1 MKKETIYASVTKN
14 QKTAI
19 SIIRVS
25 GSKVQKISKTLFKK
39 EPVKNNVNIRNI
51 FSLNGD
57 FIDQGIALLFLK
69 PNSPTGEDL
78 LEFQVH
84 GSFSIIRKIEE
95 ELEKIKGVREAEP
108 GEFIKRSFYN
118 KKLDLL
124 QVEGLEDLLDASTD
138 LQRKQAQLLLMGS
151 VSSKF
156 NNWRNDLIDLGS
168 FIETAIDFSD
178 EVLPEKSIQLFY
190 SKLDNLISQ
199 ITNAVDKAKYS
210 QKVREGVKVIV
221 TGPPNAGKSSLIN
234 CLLDENLSIVS
245 EEPGTTRDIV
255 SSTVDID
262 GILVNIYDTAGI
274 HEATSAVE
282 IEGIRR
288 AKELLKISDIQIKIV
303 DGKEDNCYE
312 SLNDIPSINQL
323 TINLVN
329 KSDLVERNDKNK
341 LSFINISTKSNHN
354 MIEFRKI
361 LKEYIKQV
369 VNKGQDPIILR
380 DRHLKISI
388 MLLESL
394 KRIKSNDIH
403 YLTELVAEDIRHSL
417 VLIGKITGSVGV
429 EDILDNLFKN
439 FCIGK

>member
-19 SIIRVS
+19 SIIRIS

-39 EPVKNNVNIRNI
+39 KPVKNNVNIRDI
-51 FSLNGD
+51 FSLSGD
-57 FIDQGIALLFLK
+57 FIDQGIVLLFLK
-69 PNSPTGEDL
+69 PKSPTGEDV
-78 LEFQVH
+78 LELQVH
-84 GSFSIIRKIEE
+84 GSFSIIKKIEE
-95 ELEKIKGVREAEP
+95 ELEKIKGVREAQP
-108 GEFIKRSFYN
+108 GEFTKRSFYN
-118 KKLDLL
+118 KKMDLL
-124 QVEGLEDLLDASTD
+124 QVEGLEDLLDSSTD

-151 VSSKF
+151 VSSKL
-156 NNWRNDLIDLGS
+156 NSWRDDLIELGS

-178 EVLPEKSIQLFY
+178 EVLPEKSIKLFY
-190 SKLDNLISQ
+190 LKLENLISQ
-199 ITNAVDKAKYS
+199 ITSAVEKAKYS

-245 EEPGTTRDIV
+245 DEPGTTRDIV

-274 HEATSAVE
+274 HDATSAVE

-312 SLNDIPSINQL
+312 SLDDIPSINQL
-323 TINLVN
+323 TINLIN

-341 LSFINISTKSNHN
+341 LSFINVSTKSNHN
-354 MIEFRKI
+354 MVEFRKT

-394 KRIKSNDIH
+394 KRIKSNDIQF
-403 YLTELVAEDIRHSL
+403 LTELVAEDIRHSL

>member
-1 MKKETIYASVTKN
+1 M
-14 QKTAI
+14 
-19 SIIRVS
+19 
-25 GSKVQKISKTLFKK
+25 
-39 EPVKNNVNIRNI
+39 
-51 FSLNGD
+51 
-57 FIDQGIALLFLK
+57 LFLK
-69 PNSPTGEDL
+69 PNSPTGEDV
-78 LEFQVH
+78 LELHVH
-84 GSFSIIRKIEE
+84 GSTSVLSKIEE
-95 ELEKIKGVREAEP
+95 ELQKIIGVREAEP
-108 GEFIKRSFYN
+108 GEFTKRSFYN
-118 KKLDLL
+118 NKLDLL
-124 QVEGLEDLLDASTD
+124 QVEGLEDLLDSSTD

-151 VSSKF
+151 ISSKL
-156 NNWRNDLIDLGS
+156 NGWRNDLIELGS
-168 FIETAIDFSD
+168 FIETIIDFSD
-178 EVLPEKSIQLFY
+178 EVLPEISIKLFY
-190 SKLDNLISQ
+190 SKLNELISK
-199 ITNAVDKAKYS
+199 VKKAIEKAQYS
-210 QKVREGVKVIV
+210 QKVREGVKVVV

-274 HEATSAVE
+274 HSATSPVE

-288 AKELLKISDIQIKIV
+288 AKELLRICDIRITIV
-303 DGKEDNCYE
+303 DGTEESCYE
-312 SLNDIPSINQL
+312 SINSIPNDNQL
-323 TINLVN
+323 TINLIN
-329 KSDLVERNDKNK
+329 KSDLVERNDKKK

-354 MIEFRKI
+354 MMEFKKT

-394 KRIKSNDIH
+394 KRIKSNDIQF
-403 YLTELVAEDIRHSL
+403 LTELVAEDIRHSL

>member
-19 SIIRVS
+19 SIIRIS

-39 EPVKNNVNIRNI
+39 KPVKNNVNIRDI
-51 FSLNGD
+51 FSLSGD
-57 FIDQGIALLFLK
+57 FIDQGIVLLFLK
-69 PNSPTGEDL
+69 PKSPTGEDV
-78 LEFQVH
+78 LELQVH
-84 GSFSIIRKIEE
+84 GSFSIIKKIEE
-95 ELEKIKGVREAEP
+95 ELEKIKGVREAQP
-108 GEFIKRSFYN
+108 GEFTKRSFYN
-118 KKLDLL
+118 KKMDLL
-124 QVEGLEDLLDASTD
+124 QVEGLEDLLDSSTE

-151 VSSKF
+151 VSSKL
-156 NNWRNDLIDLGS
+156 NSWRNDLIELGS

-178 EVLPEKSIQLFY
+178 EVLPEKSIKLFY
-190 SKLDNLISQ
+190 LKLENLISQ
-199 ITNAVDKAKYS
+199 ITNAVEKAKYS

-245 EEPGTTRDIV
+245 DEPGTTRDIV

-274 HEATSAVE
+274 HDATSAVE

-303 DGKEDNCYE
+303 DGKEENCYE
-312 SLNDIPSINQL
+312 SLDDIPSFNQL
-323 TINLVN
+323 TINLIN

-341 LSFINISTKSNHN
+341 LSFINVSTKSNHN
-354 MIEFRKI
+354 MVEFRKT

-369 VNKGQDPIILR
+369 VNKVQDPIILR

-394 KRIKSNDIH
+394 KRIKSNDIQF
-403 YLTELVAEDIRHSL
+403 LTELVAEDIRHSL

>member
-19 SIIRVS
+19 SIIRIS
-25 GSKVQKISKTLFKK
+25 GSRVQKISKTLFKK
-39 EPVKNNVNIRNI
+39 KPIKNNVNIRNI

-57 FIDQGIALLFLK
+57 FIDQGIVLLFLK
-69 PNSPTGEDL
+69 PNSPTGEDV
-78 LEFQVH
+78 LELQVH
-84 GSFSIIRKIEE
+84 GSFSIIKKIEE
-95 ELEKIKGVREAEP
+95 ELEKIKGVREAQP
-108 GEFIKRSFYN
+108 GEFTKRSFYN
-118 KKLDLL
+118 KKMDLL
-124 QVEGLEDLLDASTD
+124 QVEGLEDLLDSSTD

-151 VSSKF
+151 VSSKL
-156 NNWRNDLIDLGS
+156 NSWRNDLIELGS

-178 EVLPEKSIQLFY
+178 EVLPEKSINLFY
-190 SKLDNLISQ
+190 LKLENLISQ
-199 ITNAVDKAKYS
+199 ITNAVEKAKYS

-245 EEPGTTRDIV
+245 DEPGTTRDIV

-274 HEATSAVE
+274 HEATSALE

-312 SLNDIPSINQL
+312 SLDDIPSINQL
-323 TINLVN
+323 TINLIN

-341 LSFINISTKSNHN
+341 LCFINVSTKSNHN
-354 MIEFRKI
+354 MIEFRKT

-394 KRIKSNDIH
+394 KRIKSNDIQF
-403 YLTELVAEDIRHSL
+403 LTELVAEDIRHSL

>member
-19 SIIRVS
+19 SIIRIS

-39 EPVKNNVNIRNI
+39 KPVKNNVNIRDI
-51 FSLNGD
+51 FSLSGD
-57 FIDQGIALLFLK
+57 FIDQGIVLLFLK
-69 PNSPTGEDL
+69 PKSPTGEDV
-78 LEFQVH
+78 LELQVH
-84 GSFSIIRKIEE
+84 GSFSIIKKIEE
-95 ELEKIKGVREAEP
+95 ELEKIKGVREAQP
-108 GEFIKRSFYN
+108 GEFTKRSFYN
-118 KKLDLL
+118 KKMDLL
-124 QVEGLEDLLDASTD
+124 QVEGLEDLLDSSTE

-151 VSSKF
+151 VSSKL
-156 NNWRNDLIDLGS
+156 NSWRDDLIELGS

-178 EVLPEKSIQLFY
+178 EVLPEKSIKLFY
-190 SKLDNLISQ
+190 LKLENLISQ
-199 ITNAVDKAKYS
+199 ITSAVEKAKYS

-245 EEPGTTRDIV
+245 DEPGTTRDIV

-274 HEATSAVE
+274 HDATSAVE

-303 DGKEDNCYE
+303 DGKEENCYE
-312 SLNDIPSINQL
+312 SLDDIPSFNQL
-323 TINLVN
+323 TINLIN

-341 LSFINISTKSNHN
+341 LSFINVSTKSNHN
-354 MIEFRKI
+354 MVEFRKT

-369 VNKGQDPIILR
+369 VNKGHDPIILR

-394 KRIKSNDIH
+394 KRIKSNDIQF
-403 YLTELVAEDIRHSL
+403 LTELVAEDIRHSL

>member
-39 EPVKNNVNIRNI
+39 EPLKNNVNIRNI

-84 GSFSIIRKIEE
+84 GSFSVIKKIEE

-151 VSSKF
+151 VSSKL
-156 NNWRNDLIDLGS
+156 NSWRNELIELGS

-178 EVLPEKSIQLFY
+178 EVLPEKSIKLFY
-190 SKLDNLISQ
+190 SKLENLISQ
-199 ITNAVDKAKYS
+199 ITDAVEKAKYS

-403 YLTELVAEDIRHSL
+403 FLTELVAEDIRHSL

>member
-19 SIIRVS
+19 SIIRIS
-25 GSKVQKISKTLFKK
+25 GSRVQKISETLFKTK
-39 EPVKNNVNIRNI
+39 PVKNNVNIRNI

-57 FIDQGIALLFLK
+57 FIDQGIVLLFLK
-69 PNSPTGEDL
+69 PNSPTGEDV
-78 LEFQVH
+78 LELQVH
-84 GSFSIIRKIEE
+84 GSFSIIKKIEE
-95 ELEKIKGVREAEP
+95 ELEKINGVREAQP
-108 GEFIKRSFYN
+108 GEFTKRSFYN

-124 QVEGLEDLLDASTD
+124 QVEGLEDLLDSSTD

-151 VSSKF
+151 VSSKL
-156 NNWRNDLIDLGS
+156 NSWRDDLIELGS

-178 EVLPEKSIQLFY
+178 EVLPERTIKLFH
-190 SKLDNLISQ
+190 SKLEDLIVE
-199 ITNAVDKAKYS
+199 ITDAVESAKYS
-210 QKVREGVKVIV
+210 QKVREGLKVIV

-234 CLLDENLSIVS
+234 CLLDENISIVS
-245 EEPGTTRDIV
+245 EDPGTTRDIV

-274 HEATSAVE
+274 HEATNAVE

-312 SLNDIPSINQL
+312 SLDNIPSINQL
-323 TINLVN
+323 TINLIN

-341 LSFINISTKSNHN
+341 LSFINVSTKSNHN
-354 MIEFRKI
+354 MMEFRKT

-403 YLTELVAEDIRHSL
+403 FLTELVAEDIRHSL
-417 VLIGKITGSVGV
+417 VLIGKITGSVEV

>member
-19 SIIRVS
+19 SIIRIS
-25 GSKVQKISKTLFKK
+25 GSRVQKISKTLFKK
-39 EPVKNNVNIRNI
+39 KPVKNNVNIRDI
-51 FSLNGD
+51 FSLNGH
-57 FIDQGIALLFLK
+57 FIDQGIVLLFLK
-69 PNSPTGEDL
+69 PNSPTGEDV
-78 LEFQVH
+78 LELQVH
-84 GSFSIIRKIEE
+84 GSFSIIKKIEE
-95 ELEKIKGVREAEP
+95 ELEKIKGVREAQP
-108 GEFIKRSFYN
+108 GEFTKRSFYN
-118 KKLDLL
+118 KKMDLL
-124 QVEGLEDLLDASTD
+124 QVEGLEDLLDSSTD

-151 VSSKF
+151 VSSKL
-156 NNWRNDLIDLGS
+156 NSWRNDLIELGS

-178 EVLPEKSIQLFY
+178 EVLPEKSINLFY
-190 SKLDNLISQ
+190 LKLENLISQ
-199 ITNAVDKAKYS
+199 ITNAVEKAKYS

-245 EEPGTTRDIV
+245 DEPGTTRDIV

-312 SLNDIPSINQL
+312 SLDDIPSINQL
-323 TINLVN
+323 TINLIN

-341 LSFINISTKSNHN
+341 LSFINVSTKSNHN
-354 MIEFRKI
+354 MIEFRKT

-394 KRIKSNDIH
+394 KRIKSNDIQF
-403 YLTELVAEDIRHSL
+403 LTELVAEDIRHSL
-417 VLIGKITGSVGV
+417 VLIGKITKS
-429 EDILDNLFKN
+429 LSLLSLY
-439 FCIGK
+439 

>member
-1 MKKETIYASVTKN
+1 MKKETIYASVTRN

-19 SIIRVS
+19 SIIRIS
-25 GSKVQKISKTLFKK
+25 GSRVQKISKILFKEK
-39 EPVKNNVNIRNI
+39 PAKKKVNVRDI

-57 FIDQGIALLFLK
+57 FIDKGIVLLFLK
-69 PNSPTGEDL
+69 PNSPTGEDV
-78 LEFQVH
+78 LELQVH
-84 GSFSIIRKIEE
+84 GSFSIIKKIEE
-95 ELEKIKGVREAEP
+95 ELEKIKGVREAQP
-108 GEFIKRSFYN
+108 GEFTKRSFYN

-124 QVEGLEDLLDASTD
+124 QVEGLEDLLDSSTD

-151 VSSKF
+151 VSSKL
-156 NNWRNDLIDLGS
+156 NGWRNDLIELGT

-178 EVLPEKSIQLFY
+178 EVLPEKSIKLFY
-190 SKLDNLISQ
+190 LKLENLISQ
-199 ITNAVDKAKYS
+199 ITYAVEKAKYS

-245 EEPGTTRDIV
+245 DEPGTTRDIV

-274 HEATSAVE
+274 HDATSNVE

-312 SLNDIPSINQL
+312 TLDDIPSINQL
-323 TINLVN
+323 TINLIN

-341 LSFINISTKSNHN
+341 LSFINVSTKSNHN
-354 MIEFRKI
+354 MTEFRKT

-369 VNKGQDPIILR
+369 VNKGHDPIILR

-394 KRIKSNDIH
+394 KRIKSNDIQF
-403 YLTELVAEDIRHSL
+403 LTELVAEDIRHSL

-429 EDILDNLFKN
+429 EDVLDNLFKN

>member
-19 SIIRVS
+19 SIIRIS
-25 GSKVQKISKTLFKK
+25 GSRVQKISKTLFKK
-39 EPVKNNVNIRNI
+39 KPVKNNVNIRNI

-57 FIDQGIALLFLK
+57 FIDQGIVLLFLK
-69 PNSPTGEDL
+69 PNSPTGEDV
-78 LEFQVH
+78 LELQVH
-84 GSFSIIRKIEE
+84 GSFSIIKKIEE
-95 ELEKIKGVREAEP
+95 ELEKIKGVREAQP
-108 GEFIKRSFYN
+108 GEFTKRSFYN
-118 KKLDLL
+118 KKMDLL
-124 QVEGLEDLLDASTD
+124 QVEGLEDLLDSSTD

-151 VSSKF
+151 VSSKL
-156 NNWRNDLIDLGS
+156 NSWRNDLIELGS

-178 EVLPEKSIQLFY
+178 EVLPEKSINLFY
-190 SKLDNLISQ
+190 LKLENLISQ
-199 ITNAVDKAKYS
+199 ITNAVEKAKYS

-245 EEPGTTRDIV
+245 DEPGTTRDIV

-274 HEATSAVE
+274 HEATSALE

-312 SLNDIPSINQL
+312 SLDDIPSINQL
-323 TINLVN
+323 TINLIN

-341 LSFINISTKSNHN
+341 LCFINVSTKSNHN
-354 MIEFRKI
+354 MIEFRKT

-394 KRIKSNDIH
+394 KRIKSNDIQF
-403 YLTELVAEDIRHSL
+403 LTELVAEDIRHSL

>member
-19 SIIRVS
+19 SIIRIS

-39 EPVKNNVNIRNI
+39 KPVKNNVNIRDI
-51 FSLNGD
+51 FSLSGD
-57 FIDQGIALLFLK
+57 FIDQGIVLLFLK
-69 PNSPTGEDL
+69 PKSPTGEDV
-78 LEFQVH
+78 LELQVH
-84 GSFSIIRKIEE
+84 GSFSIIKKIEE
-95 ELEKIKGVREAEP
+95 ELEKIKGVREAQP
-108 GEFIKRSFYN
+108 GEFTKRSFYN
-118 KKLDLL
+118 KKMDLL
-124 QVEGLEDLLDASTD
+124 QVEGLEDLLDSSTE

-151 VSSKF
+151 VSSKL
-156 NNWRNDLIDLGS
+156 NSWRDDLIELGS

-178 EVLPEKSIQLFY
+178 EVLPEKSIKLFY
-190 SKLDNLISQ
+190 LKLENLISQ
-199 ITNAVDKAKYS
+199 ITSAVEKAKYS

-245 EEPGTTRDIV
+245 DEPGTTRDIV

-274 HEATSAVE
+274 HDATSAVE

-303 DGKEDNCYE
+303 DGKEENCYE
-312 SLNDIPSINQL
+312 SLDDIPSFNQL
-323 TINLVN
+323 TINLIN

-341 LSFINISTKSNHN
+341 LSFINVSTKSNHN
-354 MIEFRKI
+354 MMEFRKT

-369 VNKGQDPIILR
+369 VNKVQDPIILR

-394 KRIKSNDIH
+394 KRIKSNDIQF
-403 YLTELVAEDIRHSL
+403 LTELVAEGIRHSL

>member
-19 SIIRVS
+19 SIIRIS

-39 EPVKNNVNIRNI
+39 KPVKNNVNIRDI
-51 FSLNGD
+51 FSLSGD
-57 FIDQGIALLFLK
+57 FIDQGIVLLFLK
-69 PNSPTGEDL
+69 PKSPTGEDV
-78 LEFQVH
+78 LELQVH
-84 GSFSIIRKIEE
+84 GSFSIIKKIEE
-95 ELEKIKGVREAEP
+95 ELEKIKGVREAQP
-108 GEFIKRSFYN
+108 GEFTKRSFYN
-118 KKLDLL
+118 KKMDLL
-124 QVEGLEDLLDASTD
+124 QVEGLEDLLDSSTE

-151 VSSKF
+151 VSSKL
-156 NNWRNDLIDLGS
+156 NSWRDDLIELGS

-178 EVLPEKSIQLFY
+178 EVLPEKSIKLFY
-190 SKLDNLISQ
+190 LKLENLISQ
-199 ITNAVDKAKYS
+199 ITSAVEKAKYS

-234 CLLDENLSIVS
+234 CLLGENLSIVS

-312 SLNDIPSINQL
+312 SLDDIPSINQL
-323 TINLVN
+323 TINLIN

>member
-1 MKKETIYASVTKN
+1 MKKETIYASLTKN

-19 SIIRVS
+19 SIIRIS
-25 GSKVQKISKTLFKK
+25 GSRVQKISKTFFKRK
-39 EPVKNNVNIRNI
+39 PVKNNVNIRDI

-57 FIDQGIALLFLK
+57 FIDQGIVLLFSK
-69 PNSPTGEDL
+69 PNSPTGEDV
-78 LEFQVH
+78 LELQVH
-84 GSFSIIRKIEE
+84 GSFSIIKKIEE
-95 ELEKIKGVREAEP
+95 ELEKIKGVREAQP
-108 GEFIKRSFYN
+108 GEFTKRSFYN

-124 QVEGLEDLLDASTD
+124 QVEGLEDLLDSSTD

-151 VSSKF
+151 ISSKL
-156 NNWRNDLIDLGS
+156 NSWRNELIELGT

-178 EVLPEKSIQLFY
+178 EVIPEKSIKLFY
-190 SKLDNLISQ
+190 LKLENLISQ
-199 ITNAVDKAKYS
+199 ITNAVEKAKYS

-234 CLLDENLSIVS
+234 CLLDENLSIVN

-274 HEATSAVE
+274 HDATDPVE

-323 TINLVN
+323 TINLIN
-329 KSDLVERNDKNK
+329 KSDLVERNDKK
-341 LSFINISTKSNHN
+341 RLGFINISTKSSHN

-369 VNKGQDPIILR
+369 VNKGQEPIILR

-394 KRIKSNDIH
+394 KRIKSNDIQF
-403 YLTELVAEDIRHSL
+403 LTELVAEDIRHSL

>member
-19 SIIRVS
+19 SIIRIS

-39 EPVKNNVNIRNI
+39 KPVKNNVNIRDI
-51 FSLNGD
+51 FSLSGD
-57 FIDQGIALLFLK
+57 FIDQGIVLLFLK
-69 PNSPTGEDL
+69 PKSPTGEDV
-78 LEFQVH
+78 LELQVH
-84 GSFSIIRKIEE
+84 GSFSIIKKIEE
-95 ELEKIKGVREAEP
+95 ELEKIKGVREAQP
-108 GEFIKRSFYN
+108 GEFTKRSFYN
-118 KKLDLL
+118 KKMDLL
-124 QVEGLEDLLDASTD
+124 QVEGLEDLLDSSTE

-151 VSSKF
+151 VSSKL
-156 NNWRNDLIDLGS
+156 NSWRDDLIELGS

-178 EVLPEKSIQLFY
+178 EVLPEKSIKLFY
-190 SKLDNLISQ
+190 LKLENLISQ
-199 ITNAVDKAKYS
+199 ITSAVEKAKYS

-245 EEPGTTRDIV
+245 DEPGTTRDIV

-274 HEATSAVE
+274 HDATSAVE

-303 DGKEDNCYE
+303 DGKEENCYE
-312 SLNDIPSINQL
+312 SLDDIPSFNQL
-323 TINLVN
+323 TINLIN

-341 LSFINISTKSNHN
+341 LSFINVSTKSNHN
-354 MIEFRKI
+354 MMEFRKT

-369 VNKGQDPIILR
+369 VNKVQDPIILR

-394 KRIKSNDIH
+394 KRIKSNDIQF
-403 YLTELVAEDIRHSL
+403 LTELVAEDIRHSL

>member
-19 SIIRVS
+19 SIIRIS
-25 GSKVQKISKTLFKK
+25 GSRVQKISKTLFKK
-39 EPVKNNVNIRNI
+39 KPVKNNVNIRDI
-51 FSLNGD
+51 FSLSGD
-57 FIDQGIALLFLK
+57 FIDQGIVLLFLK
-69 PNSPTGEDL
+69 PKSPTGEDV
-78 LEFQVH
+78 LELQVH
-84 GSFSIIRKIEE
+84 GSFSIIKKIEE
-95 ELEKIKGVREAEP
+95 ELEKIKGVREAQP
-108 GEFIKRSFYN
+108 GEFTKRSFYN
-118 KKLDLL
+118 KKMDLL
-124 QVEGLEDLLDASTD
+124 QVEGLEDLLDSSTD

-151 VSSKF
+151 VSSKL
-156 NNWRNDLIDLGS
+156 NSWRNDLIELGS

-178 EVLPEKSIQLFY
+178 EVLPEKSINLFY
-190 SKLDNLISQ
+190 LKLENLISQ
-199 ITNAVDKAKYS
+199 ITNAVEKAKYS

-245 EEPGTTRDIV
+245 DEPGTTRDIV

-312 SLNDIPSINQL
+312 SLDDIPSINQL
-323 TINLVN
+323 TINLIN
-329 KSDLVERNDKNK
+329 KSDLVERKDKNK
-341 LSFINISTKSNHN
+341 LSFINVSTKSNHN
-354 MIEFRKI
+354 MIEFRKT

-394 KRIKSNDIH
+394 KRIKSNDIQF
-403 YLTELVAEDIRHSL
+403 LTELVAEDIRHSL

>member
-19 SIIRVS
+19 SIIRIS
-25 GSKVQKISKTLFKK
+25 GSRVQKISKTLFKK
-39 EPVKNNVNIRNI
+39 KPVKNNVNIRNI

-57 FIDQGIALLFLK
+57 FIDQGIILLFLK
-69 PNSPTGEDL
+69 PNSPTGEDV
-78 LEFQVH
+78 LELQVH
-84 GSFSIIRKIEE
+84 GSFSIIKKIEE
-95 ELEKIKGVREAEP
+95 ELEKIKGVREAQP
-108 GEFIKRSFYN
+108 GEFTKRSFYN
-118 KKLDLL
+118 KKMDLL
-124 QVEGLEDLLDASTD
+124 QVEGLEDLLDSSTD

-151 VSSKF
+151 VSSKL
-156 NNWRNDLIDLGS
+156 NSWRDDLIELGS

-178 EVLPEKSIQLFY
+178 EVLPEKSINLFY
-190 SKLDNLISQ
+190 LKLENLISQ
-199 ITNAVDKAKYS
+199 ITNAVEKAKYS

-245 EEPGTTRDIV
+245 DEPGTTRDIV

-312 SLNDIPSINQL
+312 SLDDIPSINQL
-323 TINLVN
+323 TINLIN

-341 LSFINISTKSNHN
+341 LSFINVSTKSNHN
-354 MIEFRKI
+354 MIEFRKT

-394 KRIKSNDIH
+394 KRIKSSDIQS
-403 YLTELVAEDIRHSL
+403 LTELVAEDIRHSL

>member
-19 SIIRVS
+19 SIIRIS
-25 GSKVQKISKTLFKK
+25 GSRVQKISKTLFKK
-39 EPVKNNVNIRNI
+39 KPVKNNVNIRNI

-57 FIDQGIALLFLK
+57 FIDQGIVLLFLK
-69 PNSPTGEDL
+69 PNSPTGEDV
-78 LEFQVH
+78 LELQVH
-84 GSFSIIRKIEE
+84 GSFSIIKKIEE
-95 ELEKIKGVREAEP
+95 ELEKIKGVREAQP
-108 GEFIKRSFYN
+108 GEFTKRSFYN
-118 KKLDLL
+118 KKMDLL
-124 QVEGLEDLLDASTD
+124 QVEGLEDLLDSSTD

-151 VSSKF
+151 VSSKL
-156 NNWRNDLIDLGS
+156 NSWRDDLIELGS

-178 EVLPEKSIQLFY
+178 EVLPEKSIKLFY
-190 SKLDNLISQ
+190 LKLENLISQ
-199 ITNAVDKAKYS
+199 ITSAVEKAKYS

-245 EEPGTTRDIV
+245 DEPGTTRDIV

-274 HEATSAVE
+274 HEATSALE

-312 SLNDIPSINQL
+312 SLDDIPSINQL
-323 TINLVN
+323 TINLIN

-341 LSFINISTKSNHN
+341 LCFINVSTKSNHN
-354 MIEFRKI
+354 MIEFRKT

-394 KRIKSNDIH
+394 KRIKSNDIQF
-403 YLTELVAEDIRHSL
+403 LTELVAEDIRHSL

>member
-1 MKKETIYASVTKN
+1 MKKDTIYASVTKN

-19 SIIRVS
+19 SIIRIS
-25 GSKVQKISKTLFKK
+25 GSKVKKISQTFLKK
-39 EPVKNNVNIRNI
+39 QPVKNKVNLRNV

-69 PNSPTGEDL
+69 PNSPTGEDV
-78 LEFQVH
+78 LELHVH
-84 GSFSIIRKIEE
+84 GSTSVLSKIEE
-95 ELEKIKGVREAEP
+95 ELQKIIGVREAEP
-108 GEFIKRSFYN
+108 GEFTKRSFYN
-118 KKLDLL
+118 NKLDLL
-124 QVEGLEDLLDASTD
+124 QVEGLEDLLDSSTD

-151 VSSKF
+151 ISSKL
-156 NNWRNDLIDLGS
+156 NGWRNDLIELGS
-168 FIETAIDFSD
+168 FIETIIDFSD
-178 EVLPEKSIQLFY
+178 EVLPEISIKLFY
-190 SKLDNLISQ
+190 SKLNELISK
-199 ITNAVDKAKYS
+199 VKKAIEKAQYS
-210 QKVREGVKVIV
+210 QKVREGVKVVV

-274 HEATSAVE
+274 HSATSPVE

-288 AKELLKISDIQIKIV
+288 AKELLKISDIQIRIV
-303 DGKEDNCYE
+303 DGTEKNYYE
-312 SLNDIPSINQL
+312 SLNSIPSNNRL
-323 TINLVN
+323 TIDLIN
-329 KSDLVERNDKNK
+329 KSDLLERKDDSQ
-341 LSFINISTKSNHN
+341 LGFINVSTKSNQN
-354 MIEFRKI
+354 MIKFKTI
-361 LKEYIKQV
+361 LKDYIKQV

-380 DRHLKISI
+380 ERHLKISI

-394 KRIKSNDIH
+394 NRIKTNDIQF
-403 YLTELVAEDIRHSL
+403 LTELVAEDIRHSL
-417 VLIGKITGSVGV
+417 VLIGKITGSIGV

>member
-1 MKKETIYASVTKN
+1 MKKETIYASLTKN

-19 SIIRVS
+19 SIIRIS
-25 GSKVQKISKTLFKK
+25 GSRVQKISKTFFKRK
-39 EPVKNNVNIRNI
+39 PVKNNVNIRDI

-57 FIDQGIALLFLK
+57 FIDQGIVLLFSK
-69 PNSPTGEDL
+69 PNSPTGEDV
-78 LEFQVH
+78 LELQVH
-84 GSFSIIRKIEE
+84 GSFSIIKKIEE
-95 ELEKIKGVREAEP
+95 ELEKIKGVREAQP
-108 GEFIKRSFYN
+108 GEFTKRSFYN

-124 QVEGLEDLLDASTD
+124 QVEGLEDLLDSSTD

-151 VSSKF
+151 ISSKL
-156 NNWRNDLIDLGS
+156 NSWRNELIELGT

-178 EVLPEKSIQLFY
+178 EVIPEKSIKLFY
-190 SKLDNLISQ
+190 LKLENLISQ
-199 ITNAVDKAKYS
+199 ITNAVEKAKYS

-274 HEATSAVE
+274 HDATDPVE

-323 TINLVN
+323 TINLIN
-329 KSDLVERNDKNK
+329 KSDLVERNDKK
-341 LSFINISTKSNHN
+341 RLGFINISTKSSHN

-369 VNKGQDPIILR
+369 VNKGQEPIILR

-394 KRIKSNDIH
+394 KRIKSNDIQF
-403 YLTELVAEDIRHSL
+403 LTELVAEDIRHSL

>member
-19 SIIRVS
+19 SIIRIS
-25 GSKVQKISKTLFKK
+25 GSRVQKISKTLFKK
-39 EPVKNNVNIRNI
+39 KPVKNNVNIRDI
-51 FSLNGD
+51 FSLSGD
-57 FIDQGIALLFLK
+57 FIDQGIVLLFLK
-69 PNSPTGEDL
+69 PKSPTGEDV
-78 LEFQVH
+78 LELQVH
-84 GSFSIIRKIEE
+84 GSFSIIKKIEE
-95 ELEKIKGVREAEP
+95 ELEKIKGVREAQP
-108 GEFIKRSFYN
+108 GEFTKRSFYN
-118 KKLDLL
+118 KKMDLL
-124 QVEGLEDLLDASTD
+124 QVEGLEDLLDSSTD

-151 VSSKF
+151 VSSKL
-156 NNWRNDLIDLGS
+156 NSWRNDLIELGS

-178 EVLPEKSIQLFY
+178 EVLPEKSINLFY
-190 SKLDNLISQ
+190 LKLENLISQ
-199 ITNAVDKAKYS
+199 ITNAVEKAKYS

-245 EEPGTTRDIV
+245 DEPGTTRDIV

-312 SLNDIPSINQL
+312 SLDDIPSINQL
-323 TINLVN
+323 TINLIN

-341 LSFINISTKSNHN
+341 LSFINVSTKSNHN
-354 MIEFRKI
+354 MIEFRKT

-394 KRIKSNDIH
+394 KRIKSNDIQF
-403 YLTELVAEDIRHSL
+403 LTELVAEDIRHSL

>member
-19 SIIRVS
+19 SIIRIS

-39 EPVKNNVNIRNI
+39 KPVKNNVNIRDI
-51 FSLNGD
+51 FSLSGD
-57 FIDQGIALLFLK
+57 FIDQGIVLLFLK
-69 PNSPTGEDL
+69 PKSPTGEDV
-78 LEFQVH
+78 LELQVH
-84 GSFSIIRKIEE
+84 GSFSIIKKIEE
-95 ELEKIKGVREAEP
+95 ELEKIKGVREAQP
-108 GEFIKRSFYN
+108 GEFTKRSFYN
-118 KKLDLL
+118 KKMDLL
-124 QVEGLEDLLDASTD
+124 QVEGLEDLLDSSTE

-151 VSSKF
+151 VSSKL
-156 NNWRNDLIDLGS
+156 NSWRDDLIELGS

-178 EVLPEKSIQLFY
+178 EVLPEKSIKLFY
-190 SKLDNLISQ
+190 LKLENLISQ
-199 ITNAVDKAKYS
+199 ITSAVEKAKYS

-245 EEPGTTRDIV
+245 DEPGTTRDIV

-274 HEATSAVE
+274 HDATSAVE

-303 DGKEDNCYE
+303 DGKEENCYE
-312 SLNDIPSINQL
+312 SLDDIPSFNQL
-323 TINLVN
+323 TINLIN

-341 LSFINISTKSNHN
+341 LSFINVSTKSNHN
-354 MIEFRKI
+354 MMEFRKT

-369 VNKGQDPIILR
+369 VNKGHDPIILR

-394 KRIKSNDIH
+394 KRIKSNDIQF
-403 YLTELVAEDIRHSL
+403 LTELVAEDIRHSL

>member
-19 SIIRVS
+19 SIIRIS

-39 EPVKNNVNIRNI
+39 KPVKNNVNIRDI
-51 FSLNGD
+51 FSLSGD
-57 FIDQGIALLFLK
+57 FIDQGIVLLFLK
-69 PNSPTGEDL
+69 PKSPTGEDV
-78 LEFQVH
+78 LELQVH
-84 GSFSIIRKIEE
+84 GSFSIIKKIEE
-95 ELEKIKGVREAEP
+95 ELEKIKGVREAQP
-108 GEFIKRSFYN
+108 GEFTKRSFYN
-118 KKLDLL
+118 KKMDLL
-124 QVEGLEDLLDASTD
+124 QVEGLEDLLDSSTE

-151 VSSKF
+151 VSSKL
-156 NNWRNDLIDLGS
+156 NSWRDDLIELGS

-178 EVLPEKSIQLFY
+178 EVLPEKSIKLFY
-190 SKLDNLISQ
+190 LKLENLISQ
-199 ITNAVDKAKYS
+199 ITSAVEKAKYS

-245 EEPGTTRDIV
+245 DEPGTTRDIV

-274 HEATSAVE
+274 HDATSAVE

-303 DGKEDNCYE
+303 DGKEENCYE
-312 SLNDIPSINQL
+312 SLDDIPSFNQL
-323 TINLVN
+323 TINLIN

-341 LSFINISTKSNHN
+341 LSFINVSTKSNHN
-354 MIEFRKI
+354 MVEFRKT

-369 VNKGQDPIILR
+369 VNKVQDPIILR

-394 KRIKSNDIH
+394 KRIKSNDIQF
-403 YLTELVAEDIRHSL
+403 LTELVAEDIRHSL

>member
-1 MKKETIYASVTKN
+1 MKAIVPPETPGTTSALPI
-14 QKTAI
+14 
-19 SIIRVS
+19 
-25 GSKVQKISKTLFKK
+25 KK
-39 EPVKNNVNIRNI
+39 PVKNKVNIRDI

-57 FIDQGIALLFLK
+57 FIDQGIVLLFLK
-69 PNSPTGEDL
+69 PKSPTGEDV
-78 LEFQVH
+78 LELQVH
-84 GSFSIIRKIEE
+84 GSFSIIKKIEE
-95 ELEKIKGVREAEP
+95 ELEKIKGVREAQP
-108 GEFIKRSFYN
+108 GEFTKRSFYN
-118 KKLDLL
+118 KKMDLL
-124 QVEGLEDLLDASTD
+124 QVEGLEDLLDSSTD

-151 VSSKF
+151 VSSKL
-156 NNWRNDLIDLGS
+156 NSWRNDLIELGS

-178 EVLPEKSIQLFY
+178 EVLPEKSINLFY
-190 SKLDNLISQ
+190 LKLENLISQ
-199 ITNAVDKAKYS
+199 ITNAVEKAKYS

-245 EEPGTTRDIV
+245 DEPGTTRDIV

-274 HEATSAVE
+274 HDATSAVE

-303 DGKEDNCYE
+303 DGKEENCYE
-312 SLNDIPSINQL
+312 SLDDIPSINQL
-323 TINLVN
+323 TINLIN

-341 LSFINISTKSNHN
+341 LSFINVSTKSNHN
-354 MIEFRKI
+354 MIEFRKT

-394 KRIKSNDIH
+394 KRIKSNDIQF
-403 YLTELVAEDIRHSL
+403 LTELVAEDIRHSL